1 MHFLT
6 IPHNTM
12 SKMGKGMELNKNIFP
27 KISLITLLPFSA
39 WLSSPTQIVGFWDT
53 VLQAGVEP
61 VGVLNNVTHNS
72 HLMQSKDGSC
82 GENGMPNVNWPT
94 THALSFSMALMLAH
108 CSSVLFPLPMIG
120 HHWLSGGPLSVRFPH
135 LFRLSD
141 LSDIFVAEAWR
152 DTIEVWD
159 LHFRRNFIGS
169 EILEWASLTVILA
182 LVRFPMVPGSWKWT
196 IDSSTSFTVNLH

>member
-1 MHFLT
+1 
-6 IPHNTM
+6 
-12 SKMGKGMELNKNIFP
+12 
-27 KISLITLLPFSA
+27 
-39 WLSSPTQIVGFWDT
+39 
-53 VLQAGVEP
+53 
-61 VGVLNNVTHNS
+61 
-72 HLMQSKDGSC
+72 
-82 GENGMPNVNWPT
+82 
-94 THALSFSMALMLAH
+94 MAQAH

-120 HHWLSGGPLSVRFPH
+120 RMLLMCLQSRCGDSFAKQLTLLLLELNIVSIWGSNISFWTDHWLSGGPLSVRFPH